1 MDRTVS
7 QIYTRPL
14 IIITGPKKGFISR
27 FFIMFS
33 LFLCGARSK
42 IITPNVPYDDWE
54 MDGLLISGG
63 NDLYN
68 AFIEEKSCKIED
80 VISYQRDVLEYKLL
94 YKAVENNKPVFGICR
109 GYQLINIFFG
119 GELFKDVRKDGY
131 RYKYTPLPWKNI
143 SIKKGGVLEACL
155 ESTTIKINT
164 LHHQAVK
171 KLPESFKIEAMD
183 EYDIIQSIS
192 KKDDNL
198 IFGVQWHPEYL
209 FYKRKHR
216 KIFKAF
222 VNEVKANMK

>member
-68 AFIEEKSCKIED
+68 AFIEEK
-80 VISYQRDVLEYKLL
+80 RAKL
-94 YKAVENNKPVFGICR
+94 I
-109 GYQLINIFFG
+109 
-119 GELFKDVRKDGY
+119 
-131 RYKYTPLPWKNI
+131 
-143 SIKKGGVLEACL
+143 
-155 ESTTIKINT
+155 T
-164 LHHQAVK
+164 LHQMHLVA
-171 KLPESFKIEAMD
+171 
-183 EYDIIQSIS
+183 S
-192 KKDDNL
+192 K
-198 IFGVQWHPEYL
+198 
-209 FYKRKHR
+209 
-216 KIFKAF
+216 
-222 VNEVKANMK
+222 